1 MRHYD
6 INIARNITE
15 EVMFRFVTAFT
26 KGIDSS
32 CIYMHS
38 WLPRA
43 PPGMRRHHICTT
55 PELKVDTA
63 HMHPDNNRNM
73 IQVHKNRVLFASYGY
88 EEVSIDITSFFGSTC
103 TDAPLSKEAL
113 DAFIP
118 CTASFWIAVIST
130 PYTSLLL
137 AWKYVTTRKPFEI
150 KIVTSDLRVFTY
162 LDPKQTVQTW

>member
-1 MRHYD
+1 
-6 INIARNITE
+6 
-15 EVMFRFVTAFT
+15 MFRFVTAFT
-26 KGIDSS
+26 KGVDSS

-63 HMHPDNNRNM
+63 NMPDNKRNM
-73 IQVHKNRVLFASYGY
+73 IHVHKNRVLFASYGY
-88 EEVSIDITSFFGSTC
+88 GDSTSIDITSFFSSTC
-103 TDAPLSKEAL
+103 TDTPLSKEAL

-118 CTASFWIAVIST
+118 CTTSFWIAVIST
-130 PYTSLLL
+130 PFTSLLL
-137 AWKYVTTRKPFEI
+137 AWKYVTTRKPLEI